1 MNILES
7 FKIAFSSIWNHK
19 IRSILTMLG
28 IIIGVGAVIIIV
40 AIGEGAKKQIADDVF
55 STDKNAVE
63 LQYEPIFTEDDT
75 EGFWMEPELT
85 AEDLVPLYD
94 LPGVKSIIGTNQ
106 GWGMM
111 THNEEQADVTITGI
125 DESYLEAK
133 DIQMLEGRPF
143 NARDNEGI
151 NRVVLIDSVT
161 RDYFFEPDESVIGEI
176 IDVEDNPY
184 KVVGVYKST
193 IPEEWLQMDDF
204 MSGEMLMPRMLVSMM
219 FGGQEV
225 ESVAVIA
232 DSPDNVTETGQLVA
246 DTLTMN
252 KDLEDGLY
260 MIPDFSE
267 FEAELE
273 GFYTTITL
281 FIGSI
286 AGISLLVGGIGVMNI
301 MLVSVTERT
310 REIGLR
316 KALGATRGR
325 ILLQFLIE
333 SVTLTSLGGLIG
345 IGFAAGVTF
354 LASQLL
360 PFTAIISPVVVLIG
374 FLFSAFIGIIFGI
387 LPANKASK
395 LSPIDALRYE

>member
-7 FKIAFSSIWNHK
+7 FKIALSSIWNHK

-40 AIGEGAKKQIADDVF
+40 AIGEGAKKQIAEDVF
-55 STDKNAVE
+55 STDKNAIE
-63 LQYEPIFTEDDT
+63 LYYEPIFSEDETEFFWNEPDLTTEDL
-75 EGFWMEPELT
+75 EPLQ
-85 AEDLVPLYD
+85 D

-111 THNEEQADVTITGI
+111 VHNEEQSDINITGI
-125 DESYLEAK
+125 DEHYLSAK
-133 DIQMLEGRPF
+133 GIQMLEGRPF
-143 NARDNEGI
+143 NARDNEGV

-161 RDYFFEPDESVIGEI
+161 RDNFFSDGESAIGEI
-176 IDVEDNPY
+176 IDVDDNPY

-193 IPEEWLQMDDF
+193 IPEEWLQDGF

-219 FGGQEV
+219 FGSREV
-225 ESVAVIA
+225 ENVSVIA
-232 DSPDNVTETGQLVA
+232 DSPDEVTETGYLVA
-246 DTLTMN
+246 DTLTAN
-252 KDLEDGLY
+252 KELEDGMY
-260 MIPDFSE
+260 IINDFSE

-354 LASQLL
+354 IASQLL
-360 PFTAIISPVVVLIG
+360 PFTAVISPIVVIIG
-374 FLFSAFIGIIFGI
+374 FTFSAFIGIIFGI

>member
-1 MNILES
+1 MSIWES
-7 FKIAFSSIWNHK
+7 FKVALSSIWNHK

-40 AIGEGAKKQIADDVF
+40 AIGEGAKRQIADDVF
-55 STDKNAVE
+55 STDENAIE
-63 LQYEPIFTEDDT
+63 LYYEPIMTDDD
-75 EGFWMEPELT
+75 PESMWWDYPVVT
-85 AEDLVPLYD
+85 GDDLEALQD
-94 LPGVKSIIGTNQ
+94 LPGIKSVLGTNQ
-106 GWGMM
+106 GWAQM
-111 THNEEQADVTITGI
+111 THNEEQSEMTITGV
-125 DESYLEAK
+125 DQHYFTAK
-133 DIQMLEGRPF
+133 NITIIEGRPF
-143 NARDNEGI
+143 NARDNDSM
-151 NRVVLIDSVT
+151 NRVAMIDSVT
-161 RDYFFEPDESVIGEI
+161 KDKFFQEGESVIGEI
-176 IDVEDNPY
+176 IEVADNPY

-193 IPEEWLQMDDF
+193 IPEEWIQQGF
-204 MSGEMLMPRMLVSMM
+204 AEGEMLMPRALVSMM
-219 FGGQEV
+219 FGNEEV
-225 ESVAVIA
+225 ENISVIA
-232 DSPDNVTETGQLVA
+232 DSPDMVSETGQLAA
-246 DTLTMN
+246 DTLTEV
-252 KDLEDGLY
+252 KKLEDGMY
-260 MIPDFSE
+260 ITNDFSDYE
-267 FEAELE
+267 EELE

-345 IGFAAGVTF
+345 ISFAAGATF
-354 LASQLL
+354 IASQLL
-360 PFTAIISPVVVLIG
+360 PFQAVISPLVVLVG
-374 FLFSAFIGIIFGI
+374 FCFSAFIGIVFGI